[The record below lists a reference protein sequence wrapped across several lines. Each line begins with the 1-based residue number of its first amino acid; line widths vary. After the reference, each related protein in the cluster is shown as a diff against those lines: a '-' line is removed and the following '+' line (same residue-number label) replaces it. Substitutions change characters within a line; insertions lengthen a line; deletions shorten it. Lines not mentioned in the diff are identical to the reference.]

1 MRDEQIAPLQTPV
14 LFMVFNRPDT
24 TSRVFESIRK
34 AKPTRLYVAAD
45 GPRPDRAGEEE
56 RCAEVRRIATNVD
69 WNCEVQTLLRDNNL
83 GCRSAVSG
91 GITWFFE
98 NEEEG
103 IILEDDCLPDP
114 SFFPFCEELLER
126 YRETPE
132 IMCITGNN
140 FQRYMQGWQH
150 SYYFSIFN
158 HCWGWASW
166 RRAWNLYDK
175 DLEQYEPSKAK
186 TRFQALSTVPGFA
199 EYFISALDRVKE
211 GSLDTWDYSW
221 TWTCWLNGGLTCTPH
236 TNLISNIGFGADAT
250 HTLGADEMVADR
262 ARGAIEWPLNHP
274 DRIKANNAFDDFVS
288 RKIYRIRPGEGIWWV
303 YTRIRRLVGACL
315 RGLRLR

>member
-1 MRDEQIAPLQTPV
+1 MSSEQIAPLQTPI

-24 TSRVFESIRK
+24 TSQVFEAIRK
-34 AKPTRLYVAAD
+34 ARPTRLYVAAD
-45 GPRPDRAGEEE
+45 GPRPDRNGEAEL
-56 RCAEVRRIATNVD
+56 CAEVRRIATSVD
-69 WNCEVQTLLRDNNL
+69 WNCEVQTLLRDKNL

-114 SFFPFCEELLER
+114 SFFPFCGELLER
-126 YRETPE
+126 YRDTPE

-140 FQRYMQGWQH
+140 FQPDMHGWQH

-166 RRAWNLYDK
+166 RRAWDLYDT
-175 DLEQYEPSKAK
+175 DLAQYEPVKAN
-186 TRFQALSTVPGFA
+186 TLFQSLSIVPGFA
-199 EYFISALDRVKE
+199 EYFIVALDRVKD

-221 TWTCWLNGGLTCTPH
+221 TWTCWLNGGLTCTPQ

-250 HTLGADEMVADR
+250 HTQSPDATVADR
-262 ARGAIEWPLNHP
+262 PRETLTWPLSHP
-274 DRIKANNAFDDFVS
+274 EKLEAAHAFDDVVS
-288 RKIYRIRPGEGIWWV
+288 RKIYRIRPAKGSWWL
-303 YTRIRRLVGACL
+303 YKKIRRIGGSCLGALSL
-315 RGLRLR
+315 R